1 MFRQIA
7 ARMFK
12 PTELFDLHPME
23 LASMLD
29 QAWLR
34 RSRSGD
40 DLGHPNNR
48 SNVNPPRGS
57 QASGPLP
64 LPAPDPNPL
73 EPLDS
78 ERVYVPRW
86 DHLIYAYMI
95 ENTRVFEVF
104 RRVIAEFIH
113 GEKLGTPLPEAQRW
127 LRNTEELF
135 FKDGAPFLATS
146 ITSHLRADQRA
157 NRRNAYQRMFGME
170 LNHGGDD
177 GKPYPYMRAD
187 AANNDFVATF
197 EEFLREVWIGM
208 TYVEATTSANPTDN
222 AKIALLAERLH
233 DMFRSRRQN
242 GNLSR
247 EELAHASAMSWFHF
261 TLEFNSP
268 ILLSLRADAT
278 GTEQRL
284 FKVAE
289 RVGLPAHGLSKHFFE
304 IADPLSR
311 ILTQIE
317 MGDFNE
323 VQAVPALYTPEN
335 TQSESPESAMRRIIL
350 NWTAIRGVDVK
361 ARKVTATA

>member
-7 ARMFK
+7 ARMFQ
-12 PTELFDLHPME
+12 PTELFNLHPME
-23 LASMLD
+23 LASLLD
-29 QAWLR
+29 QAWLNR
-34 RSRSGD
+34 ARQSRP
-40 DLGHPNNR
+40 LGHPDNR
-48 SNVNPPRGS
+48 SNVNPPRAAES
-57 QASGPLP
+57 DGPLP
-64 LPAPDPNPL
+64 LPAPNPNPMDDDANRGL
-73 EPLDS
+73 
-78 ERVYVPRW
+78 RW

-95 ENTRVFEVF
+95 ENTRLFEVF
-104 RRVIAEFIH
+104 RRVISEFVH
-113 GEKLGTPLPEAQRW
+113 GEKLGTPLPAAQRW
-127 LRNTEELF
+127 LRSTEELF
-135 FKDGAPFLATS
+135 FKDGAPFLVTS
-146 ITSHLRADQRA
+146 ISSHLRNDARA

-177 GKPYPYMRAD
+177 GKPYPYVRAD
-187 AANNDFVATF
+187 AANNDFVSTF

-208 TYVEATTSANPTDN
+208 TYVRAETSADPTDD

-247 EELAHASAMSWFHF
+247 EELSAVSAMSWFHF

-289 RVGLPAHGLSKHFFE
+289 RVGLPAHGLAKHFFE

-317 MGDFNE
+317 AGDYNRA
-323 VQAVPALYTPEN
+323 QAVPALYTP
-335 TQSESPESAMRRIIL
+335 TTDGLGLSPEAAMRQIIL

-361 ARKVTATA
+361 SRKVTTSA